1 MSNSHSYRCLAADK
15 LLQAISEKSLSPSQI
30 LRRLIAIM
38 PKNYVFTTRELLPFA
53 SRANVDTF
61 LWRMVKAQ
69 QIERLACGVFREKPS
84 TEDGMKL
91 AKEQV
96 LAIKRR
102 AFSGRMARA
111 DAGVLAERSRNSA
124 STAGDTP
131 RFLSDGSS
139 SSFKLWPDKVTIE
152 HKRAGRRL
160 MALGESEAGRAL
172 RNLWLQG
179 ARKCKRE
186 EVETSLASLSEKELT
201 QVIALKKVMPQWL
214 TEMLP
219 SHIEASETGLI
230 SYMQNSLFRLW
241 QLEQLRH

>member
-1 MSNSHSYRCLAADK
+1 MPSSHASRCLAADK
-15 LLQAISEKSLSPSQI
+15 LLQAISEKSLTPSQI
-30 LRRLIAIM
+30 LRELIAIM

-53 SRANVDTF
+53 SRDNVDTF

-69 QIERLACGVFREKPS
+69 QLERLARGVFREKPAK
-84 TEDGMKL
+84 EDGL
-91 AKEQV
+91 ILTKEQV

-111 DAGVLAERSRNSA
+111 DAGVLAQRSLNSA
-124 STAGDTP
+124 SPANDRA

-139 SSFKLWPDKVTIE
+139 SSFKLWPDKVTLE
-152 HKRAGRRL
+152 LKRAGRRL
-160 MALGESEAGRAL
+160 MAMGESEAGRAL
-172 RNLWLQG
+172 RNFWLQG
-179 ARKCKRE
+179 ARRCKRE
-186 EVETSLASLSEKELT
+186 EVETSLANLSEKELT

-230 SYMQNSLFRLW
+230 SYMQNTLFRLW